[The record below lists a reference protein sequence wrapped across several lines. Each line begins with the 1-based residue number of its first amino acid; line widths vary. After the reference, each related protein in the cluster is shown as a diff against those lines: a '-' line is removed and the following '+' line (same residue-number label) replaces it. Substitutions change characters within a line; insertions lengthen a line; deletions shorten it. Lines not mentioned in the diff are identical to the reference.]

1 MISIPVFDM
10 MILPEVTFYFK
21 KDLFEDI
28 DLQMIKQGE
37 EVLFMMLK
45 ESRNREELSA
55 EDFYTYGVSGQIE
68 HIDDDGNIRI
78 RAKERVEISDI
89 KITEEGEIHSEAV
102 IVSEEDDVS
111 DDDIKIRFEKIKSK
125 LLKFIRGFQW
135 GVWARGFILHWK
147 TMNEMVCALSG
158 YLGLSWEEKYAILAS
173 KTRSERCQMIETA
186 VYEFMEMTKV
196 SEEAE
201 NAQKETNEQ
210 AYREGALKKQIEFLQ
225 RQLDDNNLLPL
236 RNK

>member
-21 KDLFEDI
+21 KDLFDDI

-78 RAKERVEISDI
+78 RAKERVKISDI
-89 KITEEGEIHSEAV
+89 EITEEGEIHSEAV
-102 IVSEEDDVS
+102 IVSEEDDIS
-111 DDDIKIRFEKIKSK
+111 DDDIKIRFEKI
-125 LLKFIRGFQW
+125 
-135 GVWARGFILHWK
+135 
-147 TMNEMVCALSG
+147 
-158 YLGLSWEEKYAILAS
+158 
-173 KTRSERCQMIETA
+173 
-186 VYEFMEMTKV
+186 
-196 SEEAE
+196 
-201 NAQKETNEQ
+201 
-210 AYREGALKKQIEFLQ
+210 
-225 RQLDDNNLLPL
+225 
-236 RNK
+236 